1 MILHKKKQQ
10 QQRPKKEHKLVL
22 VSQEIGE
29 TSIAIVENNVLEEFY
44 IERESARKIHGN
56 IYRGKVKAVVPGIN
70 AVFVDIGIG
79 KDGFLYLHDVEDSDI
94 EPEEEVANDE
104 DHVPVKPGKPNDL
117 VANVKVGDEITVQV
131 VKEAIRNKGPRLTT
145 KLSIPA
151 RYLVLTT
158 DKSQLGI
165 SRRINDRAERDRIRE
180 ILSKIDLPENIGLIV
195 RTVAEGKTKKEFD
208 RDVKYLLKVWR
219 DIQDKLKKAKAPSL
233 VHEELNLVERIIRDT
248 FTEDTSEIITDSEKL
263 HRKIAHFLKIYI
275 PEYKAKNFLYREKV
289 PLFTKYK
296 IDRDIET
303 AYLRKVPLRNG
314 GHVVIEQ
321 TEGLTAID
329 VNSGRFK
336 DKKDIEATAFRT
348 NLEAA
353 KEVVRQLRLRD
364 IGGIIVIDFIDMMMD
379 KHKKELMK
387 VLKSAVVRDKA
398 RINILKMSEIGVV
411 EMTRQRIR
419 DSKES
424 SIYQS
429 CPYCTGRGVIK
440 SLPTMRIQV
449 LKELRQKAGIVKNK
463 QIFVALHPDVAED
476 VLQSS
481 MPQIKGIEEPNKNKI
496 VILADPAMHR
506 ENIFI
511 DY

>member
-1 MILHKKKQQ
+1 MILHKKKHQQ
-10 QQRPKKEHKLVL
+10 PRPKKEHKLVL
-22 VSQEIGE
+22 VSHEIGE
-29 TSIAIVENNVLEEFY
+29 TSIAIVEDNVLEEFY

-70 AVFVDIGIG
+70 AVFVDIGFG
-79 KDGFLYLHDVEDSDI
+79 KDGFLYLNDVDESDI
-94 EPEEEVANDE
+94 ESEEEVLTE
-104 DHVPVKPGKPNDL
+104 EVPAAKPGKAHNLP
-117 VANVKVGDEITVQV
+117 VNVKAGDEITVQV

-151 RYLVLTT
+151 RYLVLTS
-158 DKSQLGI
+158 DKAQLGI
-165 SRRINDRAERDRIRE
+165 SRRINDRAERDRIRD
-180 ILSKIDLPENIGLIV
+180 ILSKVELPENIGLIV

-219 DIQDKLKKAKAPSL
+219 DIQEKLKKARATSI

-263 HRKIAHFLKIYI
+263 HRNIAHFLKIYI

-289 PLFTKYK
+289 PLFEKYK
-296 IDRDIET
+296 IDKDIET
-303 AYLRKVPLRNG
+303 AYLRKVPLRSG

-329 VNSGRFK
+329 VNSGRYK

-348 NLEAA
+348 NMEAA

-364 IGGIIVIDFIDMMMD
+364 IGGIIVIDFIDMMVE

-387 VLKSAVVRDKA
+387 VLKSSVERDKA

-429 CPYCTGRGVIK
+429 CPYCAGRGVIK

-449 LKELRQKAGIVKNK
+449 LKELRQKAGIVKGK
-463 QIFVALHPDVAED
+463 QIFISLHPDVAED

-481 MPQIKGIEEPNKNKI
+481 TAQIRGIEESNKNKI
-496 VILADPAMHR
+496 VVLADPAMHR
-506 ENIFI
+506 ENISI
-511 DY
+511 EY

>member
-1 MILHKKKQQ
+1 M
-10 QQRPKKEHKLVL
+10 VL

-44 IERESARKIHGN
+44 IERESARKIYGN

-70 AVFVDIGIG
+70 AVFVDIGMG
-79 KDGFLYLHDVEDSDI
+79 KDGFLYLHDVDESDL
-94 EPEEEVANDE
+94 ESDAEFFNDI
-104 DHVPVKPGKPNDL
+104 VPTKPNKGSDL
-117 VANVKVGDEITVQV
+117 AKTVKVGDEITVQV

-145 KLSIPA
+145 KISIPA

-158 DKSQLGI
+158 DRTQLGI
-165 SRRINDRAERDRIRE
+165 SRRINDKAERERIRA
-180 ILSKIDLPENIGLIV
+180 ILAESKLTDNVGFIV
-195 RTVAEGKTKKEFD
+195 RTVAEGKTKREFN
-208 RDVKYLLKVWR
+208 RDIKYLLNVWR
-219 DIQDKLKKAKAPSL
+219 EVQVKLKKAKAPSL

-248 FTEDTSEIITDSEKL
+248 FTEDTSKIITDSEVL
-263 HRKIAHFLKIYI
+263 HRKIAHFLKRYI
-275 PEYKAKNFLYREKV
+275 PEYRANTDLYKEKV
-289 PLFTKYK
+289 PLFVKYK

-303 AYLRKVPLRNG
+303 AYLRKVPLKSG
-314 GHVVIEQ
+314 GYIVIEQ
-321 TEGLTAID
+321 TEGMTAID

-348 NLEAA
+348 NIDAA

-364 IGGIIVIDFIDMMMD
+364 IGGIIIIDFIDMNME
-379 KHKKELMK
+379 KHKRELMK
-387 VLKSAVVRDKA
+387 VLKDSVVRDKA
-398 RINILKMSEIGVV
+398 KINILKMSEIGVV

-463 QIFVALHPDVAED
+463 QIFVALHPAIAED
-476 VLQSS
+476 VMQSS
-481 MPQIKGIEEPNKNKI
+481 DLQIQNIEQTTNNKI
-496 VILADPAMHR
+496 VVLADPSMHR
-506 ENIFI
+506 EEIAI